1 MMARAAIS
9 LVIVLHFFLLE
20 LSSWSPL
27 HDGMSKNIFKPLS
40 FIGIDQTPLF
50 TKLLYQLLWIAWCS
64 KLMLIGV
71 WARTTQCL
79 TLFRL
84 PTSIGSVY
92 IIRDKERV
100 HVYIF
105 IKKEDQSSTHWLT
118 AALAIPTFNS
128 PLSFFPHM
136 FLSILLLFS
145 LQMMPLFIGLN
156 GHQLLLIINNSS
168 HLTCAN
174 LVTFELLQ
182 QPYLTIDGVA
192 ISCF

>member
-128 PLSFFPHM
+128 PSL
-136 FLSILLLFS
+136 FLSSHVSLYFASIFS
-145 LQMMPLFIGLN
+145 PNDAFIYRLEWPSTLA
-156 GHQLLLIINNSS
+156 HY
-168 HLTCAN
+168 
-174 LVTFELLQ
+174 Q
-182 QPYLTIDGVA
+182 Q
-192 ISCF
+192 F